1 MNELSLQEIIGDP
14 QRLDADLQKFRKDAK
29 LLSSPRMN
37 LLTRYPNRW
46 VGFYDGHVR
55 ADAPTLEQLLERLD
69 ALQIPRKEAVIRY
82 VDQNLRR
89 MIL

>member
-1 MNELSLQEIIGDP
+1 MNISLREIIGDP
-14 QRLDADLQKFRKDAK
+14 QRLDADLQKFRKAAK
-29 LLSSPRMN
+29 RLSSQRTD

-46 VGFYDGHVR
+46 VGFYDGYVR
-55 ADAPTLEQLLERLD
+55 ADAPTLEQLLVRLD
-69 ALQIPRKEAVIRY
+69 ELQIPRKEAVIRY